1 MNILSTIKRSFSVLA
16 VTVLIFSIFAGIATN
31 SAQAISNG
39 PSFNSGYFDHST
51 LGNNQDEGNFVR
63 LGAKGDQGESVSIC
77 RDGAEVKV
85 WFYVHN
91 HVSSNHNGTDLDG
104 SAVATDTTVKLQT
117 AGTQYQNSHKLRG
130 YIDSDQTNPISDT
143 VTVKCNT
150 KKIALSLSNLSAD
163 RLGSSA
169 DDKASWGAYKLW
181 GDSINSK
188 AQIGYE
194 GGKMPGCWEYRMI
207 MVYTFKVRVQP
218 KPTPITNPKPTPVT
232 NPKPTPVTNPKP
244 TPVTPGDT
252 NQNTNTVNG
261 GDSNSNAD
269 AEVGD
274 IDVHGG
280 DIDVDVDGGDS
291 NSHANND
298 NYNEVNNN
306 NVNNNDN
313 SNVNNVNVHVTVNN
327 TGSAN
332 SPGGGKHGP
341 VVGKGNP
348 QAKPKHLPD
357 TGVNL
362 TFAFLAVVVA
372 ATIAHRHFK
381 LRLARR

>member
-1 MNILSTIKRSFSVLA
+1 MAKGEAKMKIAQKFLA
-16 VTVLIFSIFAGIATN
+16 GLALVALIFSANIGLGI
-31 SAQAISNG
+31 SQAQANSNQF
-39 PSFNSGYFDHST
+39 FNFRPDFYPGEDGLKYGQPLPKYSHG
-51 LGNNQDEGNFVR
+51 GNERDWLRWGSKGQDGNTINVCRNGQIVDLWAYIHNSQAAR
-63 LGAKGDQGESVSIC
+63 LNGDQFQGSVVAHGTTLRLHFDSGQFAQSHKISASIDADEINPITDSVTLTCDTEPVALEYVGVVKIIKGIPHRNTNEKDAPFGAYTVWGSPRHGALLGFKDGVFPAC
-77 RDGAEVKV
+77 RD
-85 WFYVHN
+85 Y
-91 HVSSNHNGTDLDG
+91 T
-104 SAVATDTTVKLQT
+104 LQVT
-117 AGTQYQNSHKLRG
+117 MQLMVVTQP
-130 YIDSDQTNPISDT
+130 DEPENP
-143 VTVKCNT
+143 
-150 KKIALSLSNLSAD
+150 
-163 RLGSSA
+163 
-169 DDKASWGAYKLW
+169 
-181 GDSINSK
+181 
-188 AQIGYE
+188 
-194 GGKMPGCWEYRMI
+194 
-207 MVYTFKVRVQP
+207 
-218 KPTPITNPKPTPVT
+218 PVG
-232 NPKPTPVTNPKP
+232 
-244 TPVTPGDT
+244 GDT

-261 GDSNSNAD
+261 GDSTSNAD

-306 NVNNNDN
+306 NLNNNDN
-313 SNVNNVNVHVTVNN
+313 SNVNNVNVHVTVN
-327 TGSAN
+327 TDSGN
-332 SPGGGKHGP
+332 SPGGGKPGP